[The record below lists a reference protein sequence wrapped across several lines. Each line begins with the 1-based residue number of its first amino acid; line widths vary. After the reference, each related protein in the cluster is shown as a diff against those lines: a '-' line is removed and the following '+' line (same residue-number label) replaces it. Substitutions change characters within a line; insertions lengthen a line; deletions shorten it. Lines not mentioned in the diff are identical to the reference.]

1 MTTGDPVDFVYHP
14 PIKEAKSF
22 CEARLCALHK
32 PIICLTFPLFFL
44 LLPRCAACAT
54 CTLKSIKR
62 GPTDPRSLHRL
73 IENPSPKYIMAILFH
88 LFFLTSLLVNARI
101 TDQRDDDSE
110 IFDARW
116 NHLASQSNNQ
126 GNLE

>member
-1 MTTGDPVDFVYHP
+1 
-14 PIKEAKSF
+14 
-22 CEARLCALHK
+22 
-32 PIICLTFPLFFL
+32 
-44 LLPRCAACAT
+44 
-54 CTLKSIKR
+54 
-62 GPTDPRSLHRL
+62 
-73 IENPSPKYIMAILFH
+73 MAILFH